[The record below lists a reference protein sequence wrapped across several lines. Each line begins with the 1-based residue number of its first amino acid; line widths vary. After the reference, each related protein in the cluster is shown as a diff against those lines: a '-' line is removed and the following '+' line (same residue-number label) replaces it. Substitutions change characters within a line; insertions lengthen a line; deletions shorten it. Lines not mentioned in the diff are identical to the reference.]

1 MTTTTRTVDALGR
14 ALESSDAAALTG
26 LYADDAEVRVVDRR
40 NTPKNPLVLK
50 GKEAIEAHWTDVCGR
65 DMTHAVSDQIEAD
78 GRLALTETCRYSDGT
93 QVICATVA
101 DVADGRITRQ
111 VVVQAWDED

>member
-1 MTTTTRTVDALGR
+1 VTTTTRTVDALGR

-93 QVICATVA
+93 QVICATLA